1 MMVHKL
7 NSSTWEEEE
16 KRVLGIQ
23 GYFFVSENANSI
35 PVTWGNEWMNKSNV
49 RDGYVFGF
57 Y

>member
-23 GYFFVSENANSI
+23 GYFLCQRMLIAFLLPEVM
-35 PVTWGNEWMNKSNV
+35 NE
-49 RDGYVFGF
+49 
-57 Y
+57 